1 MVTRPSTTTSSSSP
15 RLGNYAIGSLR
26 EVPLILEP
34 IFEFS
39 GSGCAFDQLQFN
51 ARVPAPTFV
60 DRAADLQLW
69 KGLRDPLSPHV
80 RIFSSAWLLS
90 PSAPKWSAIN
100 MRPDLLAC

>member
-15 RLGNYAIGSLR
+15 HLVNYAIGSLR

-51 ARVPAPTFV
+51 ARIPAPTFV

-69 KGLRDPLSPHV
+69 KGLRDPLSP
-80 RIFSSAWLLS
+80 RADIFFRLAPFSLGSSAAPPLLQC
-90 PSAPKWSAIN
+90 W
-100 MRPDLLAC
+100 